1 MGASAERLRLH
12 SITSVPVTAEHSAR
26 GGVLTGSMRTL
37 NQSRWCVPLAPYQPV
52 TDAIV
57 CMRTFALRRHDRHG
71 PVSPKADA
79 VTWPDRPTKAQIP
92 APRAQRQ
99 IVCRVGCASQRDG
112 VESTARERVTRG
124 GGVETNHF
132 DRRWRSG
139 GVGRLRSLHQGRHR
153 PRGPRGVLSRCA
165 AGSFTRDG
173 PESLGLSTH
182 PTETDERQRVGCFLL
197 TQSDCAPTWTAA
209 PRQQRQDRPNGHSP
223 LTVPSDRAYML
234 TTSATAAIRRALRAH
249 TKSTKP
255 PTLISASIESDTLTV
270 L

>member
-1 MGASAERLRLH
+1 
-12 SITSVPVTAEHSAR
+12 
-26 GGVLTGSMRTL
+26 MRTL
-37 NQSRWCVPLAPYQPV
+37 NQSQWCVPLAPYQPV

-182 PTETDERQRVGCFLL
+182 PTETDDRQRVGCFLL
-197 TQSDCAPTWTAA
+197 TPITLRNHLDGSAA
-209 PRQQRQDRPNGHSP
+209 AAATGPPQWSQPA
-223 LTVPSDRAYML
+223 DRAVGPGVHADDIRNGCDS
-234 TTSATAAIRRALRAH
+234 TGATRAH
-249 TKSTKP
+249 EVDETAYVDLGLDRIR
-255 PTLISASIESDTLTV
+255 TL
-270 L
+270 